1 MYYHTPLQSVTQWET
16 SYFGGYYKVLE
27 DHPEIELSEKI
38 RVVPNPDSEDFLF
51 DDLREKLLKLFIH
64 TISKEKLTNKL
75 LYNSKFSE
83 PFELEGKYWVSLSKD
98 SIDLI
103 VNLII
108 GKRKEISLMFQY
120 YKNTITESNFLFEV
134 EPPKDKK
141 PNPKIDSPGGQKDDH
156 DLSQELQKLESGSEF
171 TEPKSSLAVEISK
184 EVLKSK
190 IKKYGGLC
198 DSNENLTG
206 KLKEKTEFV
215 YVSKSNEICNY
226 TQSEIKNSNSLCS
239 LLDISFDTKEAKLEN
254 LMCGKMSSHK
264 IAEVQAGNSRV
275 YHKIE
280 DDMETKPFT
289 ICVLGDESG
298 SMTGGND
305 RQQNEIFKTLYR
317 TFSQMLPQ
325 DKMFFYGHSG
335 YADNKYPE
343 VRVYHEPNYPFFEN
357 TINNQLNN
365 DYNENYDGPVIE
377 KIYERVR
384 SITNDN
390 IIFIVVSDGSPS
402 GCGYGGTNDR
412 ENMKRIIEKCNRDG
426 FVTIGIG
433 LRYNGVEN
441 LYKYHTVVDYYED
454 KDSIRKISQLVN
466 NVVKI
471 EFQS

>member
-1 MYYHTPLQSVTQWET
+1 MYYHTSLQSVTQWEI

-27 DHPEIELSEKI
+27 DHPEIEISEKI
-38 RVVPNPDSEDFLF
+38 RVVPNPDSQDYLF
-51 DDLREKLLKLFIH
+51 YDLKEKLLKLFIH
-64 TISKEKLTNKL
+64 TISKEKLTNEL
-75 LYNSKFSE
+75 CPERFSK

-98 SIDLI
+98 SIVDI
-103 VNLII
+103 VNSII
-108 GKRKEISLMFQY
+108 RKRKEISLMFQY

-134 EPPKDKK
+134 EPTKDEK
-141 PNPKIDSPGGQKDDH
+141 PNPKSGCDVELKDSLVVKI
-156 DLSQELQKLESGSEF
+156 SRRVAE
-171 TEPKSSLAVEISK
+171 EIGK
-184 EVLKSK
+184 EVSKSE
-190 IKKYGGLC
+190 IKKYGGGLYNT
-198 DSNENLTG
+198 DENLTG

-215 YVSKSNEICNY
+215 YMSKSNEICNY
-226 TQSEIKNSNSLCS
+226 TKSEIENSNSLCS

-264 IAEVQAGNSRV
+264 ISEVQAGNSRV

-298 SMTGGND
+298 SMDGG
-305 RQQNEIFKTLYR
+305 RKIETQHEIFKILYR

-335 YADNKYPE
+335 YNGNKYPE

-357 TINNQLNN
+357 TIDNQLKNN
-365 DYNENYDGPVIE
+365 YNENYDGPVIE

-390 IIFIVVSDGSPS
+390 IIFIVVSDGEPKID
-402 GCGYGGTNDR
+402 DR

-433 LRYNGVEN
+433 LEYGGVEN
-441 LYKYHTVVDYYED
+441 LYKYYTIVNN
-454 KDSIRKISQLVN
+454 KDMVKKTSQLVN